1 MEDLKVLESVLMY
14 FNASYKALQSD
25 SRYIYIYIKWNM
37 FQISFPLCVTV
48 YDIKISKV
56 QSFNIDQKSYDN

>member
-1 MEDLKVLESVLMY
+1 
-14 FNASYKALQSD
+14 
-25 SRYIYIYIKWNM
+25 M